1 MCHGKKIMKLM
12 VRLTARLVVTSLMD
26 HLLLLVH
33 LTKSFVLDLGCVYSL
48 FNAYSTG
55 AITASTS

>member
-1 MCHGKKIMKLM
+1 MKLL
-12 VRLTARLVVTSLMD
+12 VRLTVRLILTWLMD

-33 LTKSFVLDLGCVYSL
+33 LTKSFVLDLGCVYGL